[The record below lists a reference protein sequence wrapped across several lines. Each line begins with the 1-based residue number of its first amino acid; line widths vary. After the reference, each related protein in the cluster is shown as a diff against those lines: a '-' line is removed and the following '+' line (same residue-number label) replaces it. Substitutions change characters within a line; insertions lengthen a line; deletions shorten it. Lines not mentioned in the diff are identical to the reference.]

1 MSETKQAGVF
11 LAHLTW
17 PEVKARFDD
26 DALVVIPI
34 GAQSKEHGHHL
45 PMNTDYLLAT
55 ELVGRVVAALPVVAA
70 PVLGFGYYPAFR
82 HYPGSQHLKAD
93 TFIAVLHDLIEGFI
107 HQGVKNIAII
117 NTGVSTEAPLQIVSR
132 DILEAHGVRV
142 SIADIR
148 NMGRSADHL
157 FEQKIGG
164 HGDEDETSMIMAI
177 KPEAVHLD
185 RARTDYGEML
195 DQPKTIFHR
204 SSIFANRPGSG
215 VDHSLTGVRG
225 DPTLATVEK
234 GRAALDAMSAD
245 IINGLRALYPKA
257 TSC

>member
-1 MSETKQAGVF
+1 MSETKQPGEY
-11 LAHLTW
+11 LADLTW
-17 PEVKARFDD
+17 PEVKARLDA

-55 ELVGRVVAALPVVAA
+55 ELTGRVVAALPVLAA
-70 PVLGFGYYPAFR
+70 PVIGFGYYPAFR

-132 DILEAHGVRV
+132 DILEKHGIRI

-148 NMGRSADHL
+148 NMGRGAEHL
-157 FEQKIGG
+157 FEQKLGG

-177 KPEAVHLD
+177 KPEAVHLE
-185 RARTDYGEML
+185 RAQTDYGEML
-195 DQPKTIFHR
+195 TQPKTIFHR

-215 VDHSLTGVRG
+215 VDHSLTGIRG
-225 DPTLATVEK
+225 DPTLASVEK
-234 GRAALDAMSAD
+234 GHAALDAMASD
-245 IINGLRALYPKA
+245 LIDGLRALYPDG
-257 TSC
+257 TR